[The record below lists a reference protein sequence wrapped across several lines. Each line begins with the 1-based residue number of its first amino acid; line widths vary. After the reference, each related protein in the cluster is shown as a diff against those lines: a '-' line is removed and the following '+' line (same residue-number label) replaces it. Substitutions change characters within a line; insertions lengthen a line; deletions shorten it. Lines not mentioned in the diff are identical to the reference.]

1 MTGWGSNPGKLASK
15 SKETTFDN
23 RRLLHFWQNEG
34 YYSLQV
40 TAVLQ
45 TQRYSEIQGGSGV
58 WHTKLKLF
66 SLVFFYHFKLQNYN
80 VCKTKASVQ
89 TNNTRM
95 FHGVFYTSILLCRM
109 KYMLE
114 SRLPRETSIISYMQ
128 MISPLCQKVR
138 GTKEPLDE
146 SERGELKNWLKT
158 QHSEN

>member
-66 SLVFFYHFKLQNYN
+66 SASALHLSELIHSPPTSTPSLPNQIIVFKYWEGIFLLLYHSQCNDYRHDSHLHYWHFFRYYLHFLTVDNQQNKKPSSDLQYFLF
-80 VCKTKASVQ
+80 T
-89 TNNTRM
+89 
-95 FHGVFYTSILLCRM
+95 YL
-109 KYMLE
+109 
-114 SRLPRETSIISYMQ
+114 
-128 MISPLCQKVR
+128 
-138 GTKEPLDE
+138 
-146 SERGELKNWLKT
+146 
-158 QHSEN
+158 